1 MYMTR
6 GIRNCN
12 PLNIRR
18 SSDQW
23 KGLCAQQTDTAFC
36 QFKQMEYGWRAA
48 LILLTRTYYRKY
60 RLYTIR
66 KIVEKW
72 APPTENNTE
81 AYISNVSATTGIGP
95 DDDLGDPQQH
105 PANWLLL
112 AAAMAIQEN
121 GPNCRDPIPL
131 LRAWRMI

>member
-1 MYMTR
+1 MIMTR

-23 KGLCAQQTDTAFC
+23 KGLRAQQTDAAFC

-66 KIVEKW
+66 KIVQKW
-72 APPTENNTE
+72 
-81 AYISNVSATTGIGP
+81 
-95 DDDLGDPQQH
+95 
-105 PANWLLL
+105 
-112 AAAMAIQEN
+112 AMAIQEN

-131 LRAWRMI
+131 LRAWRIV

>member
-1 MYMTR
+1 MTR

-18 SSDQW
+18 SADQW
-23 KGLCAQQTDTAFC
+23 KGLRAQQTDAAFC

-81 AYISNVSATTGIGP
+81 AYIKNVAATTGIGP
-95 DDDLGDPQQH
+95 RRRPGRS
-105 PANWLLL
+105 
-112 AAAMAIQEN
+112 AAAPGQLATPGRRHGHTGERPQ
-121 GPNCRDPIPL
+121 L
-131 LRAWRMI
+131 S